1 MIGIR
6 PAYENHKKSRLEEAF
21 KITLSNSLTFQMSL
35 IDSDL
40 NINNN
45 HQINDATLFKKI
57 FQTLGSYCSKYI
69 WMITDCF
76 EIIQLRLLFQKMNPI
91 SLNVPS

>member
-1 MIGIR
+1 MIGVR

-45 HQINDATLFKKI
+45 HQINDATRFKKTI
-57 FQTLGSYCSKYI
+57 KPLGAI
-69 WMITDCF
+69 VVNTF
-76 EIIQLRLLFQKMNPI
+76 EW
-91 SLNVPS
+91 

>member
-6 PAYENHKKSRLEEAF
+6 PVYENHKKSRLEEAF

-45 HQINDATLFKKI
+45 HQINDATLF
-57 FQTLGSYCSKYI
+57 
-69 WMITDCF
+69 
-76 EIIQLRLLFQKMNPI
+76 
-91 SLNVPS
+91 